1 MKNFES
7 RYRTMTTKRLFAIY
21 LNEFDRKNKADA
33 EITQNLIKKELQRR
47 FNATLNIL
55 DDVEQSRNAISV
67 LNYLL
72 GE

>member
-1 MKNFES
+1 MK
-7 RYRTMTTKRLFAIY
+7 YRTITTKRLFEIY
-21 LNEFDRKNKADA
+21 LDEFERENKADA
-33 EITQNLIKKELQRR
+33 DATQVLIKKELQRR

-55 DDVEQSRNAISV
+55 NDVEQSRNATSV

>member
-1 MKNFES
+1 
-7 RYRTMTTKRLFAIY
+7 MTTKRLFDIY
-21 LNEFDRKNKADA
+21 LDEFERENKADA